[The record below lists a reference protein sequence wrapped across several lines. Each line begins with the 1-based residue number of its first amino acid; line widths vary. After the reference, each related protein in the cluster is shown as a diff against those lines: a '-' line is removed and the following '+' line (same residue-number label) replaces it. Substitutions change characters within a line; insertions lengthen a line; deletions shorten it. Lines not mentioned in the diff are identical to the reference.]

1 MTMEHENHWRMDSYQ
16 YPLEAVIGC
25 SIEQWSRQRD
35 ASLPKDPRVWTVL
48 NGREASFI
56 WDELPSEEDI
66 VATLE
71 RAADAAMDM
80 MDRPG
85 TSRDK
90 GMNDLACVLTELHLP
105 GMCELFE
112 ESLQVRLSR
121 RGIVT
126 PEAAHRLCL
135 LAGCLWLINGPS
147 IAPSIMSYLPIV
159 VRTYVYG
166 LDASCIDACG
176 SAIEQVLRSTVPD
189 NLCERL
195 LGPRDRYSVADRVTI
210 AKNEHFFHRGP
221 AQSNNNRNTS
231 LAKVAH
237 GVWLRRNKVV
247 HDDPSLTEKVDETVY
262 QTFEVIAALT
272 ADRDIFRLPWD

>member
-1 MTMEHENHWRMDSYQ
+1 MEYENHGRMDSYQ

-35 ASLPKDPRVWTVL
+35 VSLPRDPRVWTIL
-48 NGREASFI
+48 NDWGAPFTPEEF
-56 WDELPSEEDI
+56 PSEEDI

-90 GMNDLACVLTELHLP
+90 GQDDLACVLTELHLP

-121 RGIVT
+121 RGIMT
-126 PEAAHRLCL
+126 PEAAHRLCAL
-135 LAGCLWLINGPS
+135 VHWLWPINDPS
-147 IAPSIMSYLPIV
+147 IAPSVMRYLLIV
-159 VRTYVYG
+159 VRTYVHG
-166 LDASCIDACG
+166 LDASCIKACG
-176 SAIEQVLRSTVPD
+176 SAIEQALRSAVPD

-210 AKNEHFFHRGP
+210 ARDEHFFHRGP
-221 AQSNNNRNTS
+221 AQSDNNSNTS
-231 LAKVAH
+231 LAKAAH
-237 GVWLRRNKVV
+237 EVWLRRNKVV
-247 HDDPSLTEKVDETVY
+247 HDDPTIIEKVDETVFR
-262 QTFEVIAALT
+262 TFNVIAALT
-272 ADRDIFRLPWD
+272 TGQDPSRLPWE